1 MGAQQDLCEI
11 GGVCGFDAL
20 AQMKAVEW
28 RWVWKRRWSASMGWG
43 KWGEKDN
50 GPGETSGATRYI
62 KGPSGSTL
70 EMMAFEQSSNW

>member
-43 KWGEKDN
+43 KWGEKTTVQERH
-50 GPGETSGATRYI
+50 PGLQDTPRAHREVLW
-62 KGPSGSTL
+62 K
-70 EMMAFEQSSNW
+70 

>member
-50 GPGETSGATRYI
+50 GPGETSGATRYM
-62 KGPSGSTL
+62 KARREVL
-70 EMMAFEQSSNW
+70 WK